1 MIMKKYLIIIFV
13 LLHGILFAEELQ
25 FKVLER
31 AKYVPLLGRDQINY
45 LEKDSIVTC
54 RNTINYSQ
62 NLTDDFS
69 FSISIL
75 LLKDDGVY
83 WTEAEKLIPM
93 YTHDV
98 FSPDIAINH
107 SRENKELWV
116 PYYYAEVLHSRERD
130 TLIDFESSWLPWEA
144 IDDRTGEIL
153 DNWHM
158 SYSINYNGEVM
169 FYNAAIRLTMS
180 NRCLMVKDIQ
190 KIEHGYR
197 VVCFTTDY
205 LDFGQDA
212 GSYFDYWFFV
222 KHLKYFTLFILE
234 DGDYLDLFVNNRSQQ
249 FGALIK
255 IRQEFAEQFES
266 LIKTNTCD
274 LTNVQWPRRADVY
287 SDLNFN
293 SFFNAKKED
302 KQPEPIELSVDTED
316 PLAIQNGAK
325 TSAMPLWARL
335 AIIGGAVVIAGSVVV
350 FAVRRKK

>member
-13 LLHGILFAEELQ
+13 LLHGLLFAEELQ

-54 RNTINYSQ
+54 RNRINYSQ
-62 NLTDDFS
+62 NLTEDFS

-75 LLKDDGVY
+75 LLKDGREY

-130 TLIDFESSWLPWEA
+130 TLIDFESSWLPWEV
-144 IDDRTGEIL
+144 IYERTGEVL

-212 GSYFDYWFFV
+212 GSNFNNWSFV
-222 KHLKYFTLFILE
+222 KHLKYFTLFIVE
-234 DGDYLDLFVNNRSQQ
+234 DGDFLDLYVNNISQQ
-249 FGALIK
+249 FGTLIK
-255 IRQEFAEQFES
+255 IRQEFAKQFEL

-302 KQPEPIELSVDTED
+302 KQPEPIELSVDTEN
-316 PLAIQNGAK
+316 PPTAQNSAK
-325 TSAMPLWARL
+325 TSAMPFWAWF
-335 AIIGGAVVIAGSVVV
+335 AITGGAVLIAGGVV
-350 FAVRRKK
+350 FVVRRKKG